1 MNLRF
6 TTLSFI
12 FTLAFNTIF
21 GQDIRV
27 NSNRLDSTLMQ
38 LATFGKNDLGGSD
51 RVAYSDYD
59 VKGRAYVI
67 DLMKKAGLEVR
78 H

>member
-6 TTLSFI
+6 TTLSII
-12 FTLAFNTIF
+12 FTLVFNPIF

-38 LATFGKNDLGGSD
+38 LATFGKNEFGGSD
-51 RVAYSDYD
+51 RVAYSD
-59 VKGRAYVI
+59 
-67 DLMKKAGLEVR
+67 
-78 H
+78 